1 MDPSGKLAEDGEGL
15 RRRFKRAV
23 VGGGRLKGSR
33 YSDLAE
39 AEIRR
44 CAKSYRGD
52 ARFGQYCRQWVAIHS
67 SATPALTIDPD
78 HEKGTEMS
86 ETHGL
91 QLVSWLR
98 WGLTLIWRFYAWML
112 RFARGRKAVA
122 VILLLMVA
130 YLASRP
136 AFSVLCSK
144 LVILTVRESLRRC
157 FCVLSLLVDGLLE
170 EAVAQI
176 DSLLRSPQPAARE
189 VPVAQ
194 TAQPTETTHWYLLHW
209 LLHGLCLI
217 FGPLRRRTP

>member
-78 HEKGTEMS
+78 HEKRTEMS

-91 QLVSWLR
+91 QLVSGLR

-122 VILLLMVA
+122 
-130 YLASRP
+130 
-136 AFSVLCSK
+136 
-144 LVILTVRESLRRC
+144 
-157 FCVLSLLVDGLLE
+157 
-170 EAVAQI
+170 
-176 DSLLRSPQPAARE
+176 
-189 VPVAQ
+189 
-194 TAQPTETTHWYLLHW
+194 
-209 LLHGLCLI
+209 LI
-217 FGPLRRRTP
+217 NTS